1 MVNNRLAIGLGLAVA
16 LICLPLALH
25 ADGRTPQV
33 MILGTYHMANS
44 NRNVVKN
51 AMRDTLAP
59 DRQREIAK
67 VVETLARFRPTIIA
81 LEVEPERAAEIQ
93 ASYREFVDGRRQLTA
108 KETEQLGFRL
118 GKAAGLKSFC
128 LFDYQ
133 NAYNYPAV
141 VAFLRK
147 NRGQEALARLE
158 ADNARAGVAAAERD
172 RKFSVAQQLA
182 WGNSDPVLRA
192 MHWSELFM
200 IDAAD
205 ERESPGPALL
215 ALWYERNLRMF
226 SRMRGC
232 ITKPD
237 DRLLVIV
244 GWGHAKILR
253 DLVRDSVDLTFVSP
267 LPYLPE
273 PPPPVNLP
281 AGERIG
287 LFKAAGQAPSKESSG
302 SQ

>member
-1 MVNNRLAIGLGLAVA
+1 MVTRFAIWPGLAVA
-16 LICLPLALH
+16 LTCLPLALH
-25 ADGRTPQV
+25 ADASTSQV

-44 NRNVVKN
+44 NRNVIKS

-81 LEVEPERAAEIQ
+81 LEVEPEHAAE
-93 ASYREFVDGRRQLTA
+93 VDGSYHEFLEGRHQPTA

-118 GKAAGLKSFC
+118 GKAVGLKSFC
-128 LFDYQ
+128 PFDYQ

-147 NRGQEALARLE
+147 NGRQDAFARLE

-172 RKFSVAQQLA
+172 KSFSVAQQLA
-182 WGNSDPVLRA
+182 RGNSDPVLRA

-232 ITKPD
+232 ITKPN

-287 LFKAAGQAPSKESSG
+287 LFKAPGHPPSNEPSG